1 MYFLCLYVF
10 IFSPDCLCCVT
21 VKALYR
27 ICDFYFIYYLYYL
40 LIFIYC
46 LLLVYRFMIYLF
58 IYSFVCVNPF
68 VDDIFVA
75 FITNNL
81 ISKKIVQILQ
91 CGNWKYCY

>member
-1 MYFLCLYVF
+1 M
-10 IFSPDCLCCVT
+10 
-21 VKALYR
+21 
-27 ICDFYFIYYLYYL
+27 
-40 LIFIYC
+40 YC
-46 LLLVYRFMIYLF
+46 LLLVYLFMIYLF

-75 FITNNL
+75 FITYNL